1 VCFFWPLDCCPES
14 VQNPNVI
21 RRPGHSGIRGDSPV
35 NQPWREQYVLTG
47 HGTGA
52 EAGDKTVSARRSP
65 ASLCARKESR
75 REERERERESEAR
88 PPALARA
95 HNTHARTICFHHRG
109 HIGSTQ
115 QGDEIDLI
123 SLHCQLRRRV
133 AGTQTPNPTV
143 FVLFFFF
150 RSPPSSPLLFRIK
163 SSTLLLLLQNKVFP
177 RSLARNTKPDSLHLG
192 TYLLLHW
199 SPASPSSS

>member
-1 VCFFWPLDCCPES
+1 MGQVPKQVTKQYRHVAPPPPFA
-14 VQNPNVI
+14 
-21 RRPGHSGIRGDSPV
+21 PGR
-35 NQPWREQYVLTG
+35 NREG
-47 HGTGA
+47 
-52 EAGDKTVSARRSP
+52 K
-65 ASLCARKESR
+65 K
-75 REERERERESEAR
+75 ERERERKGG